1 MRLPWAKRQ
10 EDNSQDRPDKLTS
23 RFPLQAALIVI
34 LALATLSLVAV
45 GMMKRGSEAELPA
58 IKVKTRLKST
68 ITLPAGPP
76 PPKTAEAKKADKT
89 PAAPIVKTA
98 KAEKPSATGEKP
110 SKTVEEASVAEKEA
124 VSRSEKEKTTATGQ
138 SLSQASAEKQPPGDK
153 KAALPASPAAP
164 GKFTPAQ
171 AKKKDDQA
179 AKVPKPLWQK
189 VDQDWDK
196 VKASPRENIETP
208 SASWKQLNIGQ
219 TEKTR
224 RPIEPVQVVATA
236 QAKKGAGPKPRKK
249 VSTPARVV
257 PKKTRP
263 GPRPEK
269 VRLRLVIINESGR
282 PANAANL
289 KYVLQAMGYKV
300 AKVEERVPQ
309 PGPTTIL
316 YGSGLKSKALTLAR
330 RIPGRRTLAPLTWES
345 PYDIVILVR

>member
-10 EDNSQDRPDKLTS
+10 EDNSQDRPDKSTS
-23 RFPLQAALIVI
+23 RFPLQAAVVVI

-45 GMMKRGSEAELPA
+45 GMMKRDSEAELPA
-58 IKVKTRLKST
+58 IKVKNRLKST
-68 ITLPAGPP
+68 IAFPAGPP
-76 PPKTAEAKKADKT
+76 LPKTAEAKKADKT
-89 PAAPIVKTA
+89 PPAPIVKTA
-98 KAEKPSATGEKP
+98 KAEKDSAIGEKP
-110 SKTVEEASVAEKEA
+110 SKTVEKAS
-124 VSRSEKEKTTATGQ
+124 
-138 SLSQASAEKQPPGDK
+138 
-153 KAALPASPAAP
+153 AALPALSAAP
-164 GKFTPAQ
+164 DKSTPAQ

-179 AKVPKPLWQK
+179 DKVPKPLWQR

-196 VKASPRENIETP
+196 AKASPGEDIETP

-219 TEKTR
+219 TVKTR

-236 QAKKGAGPKPRKK
+236 QAKRGAEPKPRKK
-249 VSTPARVV
+249 VSTPAPTRVV

-263 GPRPEK
+263 VPRPEK
-269 VRLRLVIINESGR
+269 ISPRLAIINESGR
-282 PANAANL
+282 PANAENL

-330 RIPGRRTLAPLTWES
+330 RIPGRRTLAPLAWES

>member
-10 EDNSQDRPDKLTS
+10 EDNQQDGPDKPTS
-23 RFPLQAALIVI
+23 RFSLQAALIVV

-45 GMMKRGSEAELPA
+45 GMMKRGSEVELPA
-58 IKVKTRLKST
+58 IKVKNRLKFT
-68 ITLPAGPP
+68 ITPPAGPP
-76 PPKTAEAKKADKT
+76 PSKTAEAKKAGKT
-89 PAAPIVKTA
+89 PAAPLVKTF
-98 KAEKPSATGEKP
+98 KAGKPSSAGEKP
-110 SKTVEEASVAEKEA
+110 SKTVEKSSAADKKTALSASSEASA
-124 VSRSEKEKTTATGQ
+124 G
-138 SLSQASAEKQPPGDK
+138 SAPV
-153 KAALPASPAAP
+153 
-164 GKFTPAQ
+164 Q
-171 AKKKDDQA
+171 AKKKDGLA
-179 AKVPKPLWQK
+179 AKVPKPLWQM

-196 VKASPRENIETP
+196 AEPASGENIETP
-208 SASWKQLNIGQ
+208 GTGWKQLNIGQ
-219 TEKTR
+219 TEKTHQ
-224 RPIEPVQVVATA
+224 PIEPVKVVAAA
-236 QAKKGAGPKPRKK
+236 QAKKNAEPKPRKK
-249 VSTPARVV
+249 VSTPARVA

-269 VRLRLVIINESGR
+269 VSPRLVIINESGR

-300 AKVEERVPQ
+300 TRVEERVPQ